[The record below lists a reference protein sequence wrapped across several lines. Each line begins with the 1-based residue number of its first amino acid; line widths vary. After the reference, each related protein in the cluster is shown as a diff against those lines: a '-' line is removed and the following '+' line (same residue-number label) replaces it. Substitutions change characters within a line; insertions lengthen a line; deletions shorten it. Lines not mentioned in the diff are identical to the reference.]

1 MGVYTAK
8 SEWDFIVVGGGSAG
22 CVIANRLSAD
32 PSRRVLL
39 LDAGRP
45 DNHLFTRVPA
55 GQMPAFTR
63 SDMNWLYE
71 AEADQSIDGRVQI
84 WPAGKVLGGGS
95 SINGMMYVR
104 GHRWDYDRWAQL
116 GCEGWDYQGVLPYF
130 RRLESNEGGADAY
143 RGADGPQSV
152 SSVRIEHP
160 LNHAFLQAA
169 VAAGIPF
176 NPDLNGAD
184 AEGVGYCQ
192 ATQRNGWRHS
202 TAQAYIR
209 PAGKRR
215 NLRVL
220 HHCRVDRI
228 AVEGGRAAG
237 VVCSRRGAR
246 SEFRAARG
254 VVVSAGAIASPKL
267 LLLSGIGPAAEL
279 ARHGIGLTHEL
290 PGVGRNLQEH
300 AVAHL
305 SVMLRGARTLTSDL
319 GFLGALKHGMDY
331 AFRRRGALA
340 TCIGHVHALVRTRE
354 GIPAPNAQIIFAPLD
369 FRLTEKGAVPCREPS
384 VSIGVGLC
392 RTQSFGEVRLR
403 SADPTVAPVID
414 YRLLGSEDD
423 VQQLIEACRLARSI
437 VAAEPFSHYLD
448 HELEP
453 GVDVQS
459 ERDWERYLRASVG
472 LMYHPSGT
480 CRMGV
485 DENAVVDPA
494 LRVRGLDGLWVAD
507 ASVIPAIPAGN
518 INATCIMI
526 GEKAADLVSGAAG

>member
-1 MGVYTAK
+1 MGVDTAN
-8 SEWDFIVVGGGSAG
+8 SEWDVIVAGGGSAG

-45 DNHLFTRVPA
+45 DNHLYTRVPA

-71 AEADQSIDGRVQI
+71 AEPDPSIDGRVQV

-95 SINGMMYVR
+95 SINGMMFVR

-116 GCEGWDYQGVLPYF
+116 GCEAWDYQSLLPYF
-130 RRLESNEGGADAY
+130 RRLEANEGGADDY

-152 SSVRIEHP
+152 SSVRVDHP

-176 NPDLNGAD
+176 NPDLNGAA

-192 ATQRNGWRHS
+192 ATQRRGWRHS

-209 PAGKRR
+209 PVKNRR
-215 NLRVL
+215 NLHVL
-220 HHCRVDRI
+220 FHCRVDR
-228 AVEGGRAAG
+228 VVLEDGRAVG

-246 SEFRAARG
+246 HAFRARSG

-267 LLLSGIGPAAEL
+267 LLLSGIGPQAEL
-279 ARHGIGLTHEL
+279 VRHGIAPMHDL

-300 AVAHL
+300 AVGHL
-305 SVMLRGARTLTSDL
+305 SVMLRGASTLTSDL
-319 GFLGALKHGMDY
+319 SVLGALKHGMDY
-331 AFRRRGALA
+331 VFRRRGALA

-369 FRLTEKGAVPCREPS
+369 FRLTDKGAVPCREPS

-403 SADPTVAPVID
+403 SADPAAAPVID
-414 YRLLGSEDD
+414 YRLLGDRDD
-423 VQQLIEACRLARSI
+423 LQQLIEACRLARRI
-437 VAAEPFSHYLD
+437 VGSEPFSRYLD
-448 HELEP
+448 RELEP
-453 GVDVQS
+453 GADVQS
-459 ERDWERYLRASVG
+459 DEDWERYLRGSVG

-485 DENAVVDPA
+485 DASAVVDPA
-494 LRVRGLDGLWVAD
+494 LRVRGLEGLWVAD
-507 ASVIPAIPAGN
+507 ASIIPALPAGN

-526 GEKAADLVSGAAG
+526 GEKAADLVLDAVG